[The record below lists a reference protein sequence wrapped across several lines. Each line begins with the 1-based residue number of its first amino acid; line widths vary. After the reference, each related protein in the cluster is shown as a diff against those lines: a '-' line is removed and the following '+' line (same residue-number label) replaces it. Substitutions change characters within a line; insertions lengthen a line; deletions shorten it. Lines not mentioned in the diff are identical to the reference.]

1 MARKST
7 KRYSKKR
14 TNKTRKIRHS
24 KSKSKRSGHKR
35 SSRHGKRSGH
45 KRSGHGH
52 KRHHAHSKYMM
63 HGGQAP
69 PPWVGSPYDATQL
82 NPKGN
87 FLPLS
92 DQYGVPSGLPV
103 PPAPS
108 NPQFGGSWG
117 SMKGKGKG
125 KKQRGGGISE
135 MMSALQTMVPDE
147 LMNATRYIPSTVSNI
162 MDKFNGY
169 ISPASSQ
176 VYPTQQPLAQQL
188 QVATTTVTPPNINS
202 ANSRAV
208 SSVFGS

>member
-24 KSKSKRSGHKR
+24 KSKSKRS
-35 SSRHGKRSGH
+35 SKRSG
-45 KRSGHGH
+45 KSSGHGH

-63 HGGQAP
+63 HGGTAP

-117 SMKGKGKG
+117 SMKGKGKRSKG

-135 MMSALQTMVPDE
+135 MMSAFQTMVPDE
-147 LMNATRYIPSTVSNI
+147 LMNAVRYVPSTVTNV

-188 QVATTTVTPPNINS
+188 QVANTTVAPPNINS